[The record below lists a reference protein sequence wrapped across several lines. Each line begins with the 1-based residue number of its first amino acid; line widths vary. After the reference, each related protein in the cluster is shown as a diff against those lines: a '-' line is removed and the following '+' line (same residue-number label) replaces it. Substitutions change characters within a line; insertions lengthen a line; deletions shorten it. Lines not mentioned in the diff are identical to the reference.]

1 MQRFLISYDISS
13 NKSRRTA
20 AKILKNV
27 GERIQRSV
35 YIVEGT
41 EKEIERINQQI
52 SELLEENDSLLVLPC
67 CASCWEKAMFA
78 QMEKDLLLVA

>member
-1 MQRFLISYDISS
+1 MQRFLISYDISN

-35 YIVEGT
+35 YIIEST
-41 EKEIERINQQI
+41 EKGVEHITQQI
-52 SELLEENDSLLVLPC
+52 SGLLEENDSLLVLPC
-67 CASCWEKAMFA
+67 CASCWEKALFA
-78 QMEKDLLLVA
+78 QMEKDILLVA

>member
-13 NKSRRTA
+13 NKSRRYA

-35 YIVEGT
+35 YLVEGT
-41 EKEIERINQQI
+41 EKEIESVYNKI
-52 SELLEENDSLLVLPC
+52 SDLLEENDSLLVLPC
-67 CASCWEKAMFA
+67 CASCWDKALFA
-78 QMEKDLLLVA
+78 RMEKDILLVA